1 SWSTYRFTLTR
12 LFAPALLDSA
22 QDAEARWSG
31 MQERGWLGQHS
42 YRMQPPAEIYA
53 RYLLHTRFNLA
64 KVLKKPMMAE
74 DSRNALTDFLD
85 VCHREGI
92 QVGLIWLPE
101 SPEFRRSYGKEGLA
115 KASAELQA
123 LSRSAGMPL
132 IDTNDWVPED
142 GFVDGYHLTHAG
154 AELFTRMLER
164 DLLSPLVA
172 HSKGGLNLEAG
183 FLTKRTTPEKA
194 RTSERK
200 VPFSASI
207 R

>member
-1 SWSTYRFTLTR
+1 
-12 LFAPALLDSA
+12 
-22 QDAEARWSG
+22 
-31 MQERGWLGQHS
+31 
-42 YRMQPPAEIYA
+42 
-53 RYLLHTRFNLA
+53 
-64 KVLKKPMMAE
+64 
-74 DSRNALTDFLD
+74 
-85 VCHREGI
+85 
-92 QVGLIWLPE
+92 
-101 SPEFRRSYGKEGLA
+101 
-115 KASAELQA
+115 
-123 LSRSAGMPL
+123 MPL

>member
-1 SWSTYRFTLTR
+1 MR
-12 LFAPALLDSA
+12 
-22 QDAEARWSG
+22 
-31 MQERGWLGQHS
+31 ERGWLGQHS
-42 YRMQPPAEIYA
+42 YRMHPPAETYS
-53 RYLLHTRFNLA
+53 RYIIHTRYSLA
-64 KVLKKPMMAE
+64 NVLEKPMMAA
-74 DSRNALTDFLD
+74 DARNALNDFLG
-85 VCHREGI
+85 VCHRQGI

-115 KASAELQA
+115 KASAELRA
-123 LSRSAGMPL
+123 LAQRAGMPL

-164 DLLSPLVA
+164 DLLSQLVA

-183 FLTKRTTPEKA
+183 FLTNRSTPDKGS
-194 RTSERK
+194 TSQRE
-200 VPFSASI
+200 VPITATI